1 MFSNSFNLA
10 QLRPGLRP
18 FRLHWYPRLGSTNT
32 QAAKLRRQRK
42 LFAPAIVLTGRQLA
56 GRGRGNNSWWSL
68 PGCLTATFALP
79 VRDHLAPHQ
88 VPLLA
93 GLAIRD
99 VLAELSG
106 INDIQL
112 KWPNDLLYQDRKL
125 GGLLCERL
133 DHLDL
138 IGLGLNVNLA
148 ALAGCPLRRA
158 WENLGVS
165 CSAIAYSRSAIFA
178 QAKPNGGESA
188 ARQERRSPR
197 KGE

>member
-1 MFSNSFNLA
+1 MKPDASTVISPSPRPSPKGRGGNAFNLDLLRA
-10 QLRPGLRP
+10 QLRP
-18 FRLHWYPRLGSTNT
+18 FRLCWYPRLGSTNT
-32 QAAKLRRQRK
+32 QAAKLRRERK
-42 LFAPAIVLTGRQLA
+42 LFAPAIVLTGRQIA
-56 GRGRGNNSWWSL
+56 GRGRGNNSWWSA

-106 INDIQL
+106 ITDIQL

-138 IGLGLNVNLA
+138 IGLGLNVNVA
-148 ALAGCPLRRA
+148 AGDIPKPLRQ
-158 WENLGVS
+158 
-165 CSAIAYSRSAIFA
+165 RSTSLLIISGRTTDLNDSLAL
-178 QAKPNGGESA
+178 
-188 ARQERRSPR
+188 
-197 KGE
+197 